1 MRAVGSA
8 EEWIGILDSLVP
20 QILGMIVGTWDS
32 QPIPGAEIREDPIT
46 EKLCRALRQ
55 SRSSSELPLR
65 IDLQMVELDPAEG
78 ETQGRLDIVFSP
90 LAAREDIYFC
100 LECKRLN
107 VVGADG
113 TIRPYASEYVT
124 EGMFRFVRGRYASRV
139 RQGGMLGYVL
149 NGDIANAIQRVANAI
164 NTHVQALGM
173 STASGLS
180 GSVAVPSD
188 SRFRETTHSRPHSAD
203 TFRMHHIFMPA
214 N

>member
-8 EEWIGILDSLVP
+8 EQWIGILDSMVP

-32 QPIPGAEIREDPIT
+32 QPIRGVEIREDPIT
-46 EKLCRALRQ
+46 ENLCRALRQ
-55 SRSSSELPLR
+55 SRTSSELPLR
-65 IDLQMVELDPAEG
+65 IDLQMVELDPTEG

-149 NGDIANAIQRVANAI
+149 NGDIVNAIQRVATAI
-164 NTHVQALGM
+164 KTHAQALGM
-173 STASGLS
+173 STTSGLS
-180 GSVAVPSD
+180 ASVAMPSD
-188 SRFRETTHSRPHSAD
+188 GRFRETTHSRPHSAD